1 MASSAL
7 SSNPLLSSTIF
18 AKTHILI
25 SPPTPKTTLSPFH
38 LPPKSRACR
47 ALSSKQSDS
56 DSDSFPSRAT
66 LAAALLFSS
75 LTPQALAIDSSTPP
89 LTQPIVIEAQPT
101 KPSSSNSP
109 FAQNLL
115 LTAPKPQSQ
124 AASDLPEGTQWRYS
138 EFLNAVKKGKIERV
152 RFSKDGSTLQ
162 LTAVDGRR
170 ASVILPNDP
179 DLIDILAMNGVDIS
193 VSEGESGNGL
203 FDLIGNLLF
212 PIIAFGGLFYLF
224 RRGQGGAGGPGGLG
238 GPMDFGRS
246 KSKFQEVPETG
257 VTFADVAGAD
267 QAKLE
272 LQEVV
277 DFLKN
282 PDKYTALGAKIPKG
296 CLLVGPPGTGKTLL
310 ARAVAGEAGT
320 PFFSCAASEFVEL
333 FVGVGA
339 SRVRD
344 LFEKAKSKAPCIV
357 FIDEIDAV
365 GRQRGAGLG
374 GGNDEREQTIN
385 QLLTEMDGFSGNSGV
400 IVLAAT
406 NRPDVLDSALLR
418 PGRFDRQVTVDRPD
432 VSGRVKILQVHS
444 RGKAL
449 AKDVDFEKIARRTPG
464 FTGADLQN
472 LMNEAAILAARRDLK
487 EISKDEIS
495 DALERI
501 IAGPEKKNAVVSEEK
516 KKLVAYHEAGHAL
529 VGALMPEY
537 DPVAKI
543 SIIPRGQAGGLT
555 FFAPSEERLESGLY
569 SRSYLENQMAV
580 ALGGRVAEE
589 VIFGQEN
596 VTTGA
601 SNDFMQVS
609 RVARQMVERFGFS
622 KKIGQVAIGG
632 MSSQKDYS
640 MATADV
646 VDAEVRELVETA
658 YERATEI
665 INTHIDI
672 LHKLAQLL
680 IEKETV
686 DGEEFMSLFI
696 DGKAELYVA

>member
-1 MASSAL
+1 MASSI
-7 SSNPLLSSTIF
+7 SNPLLTSNFFGSQ
-18 AKTHILI
+18 ILI
-25 SPPTPKTTLSPFH
+25 SPPTPKTRRLSV
-38 LPPKSRACR
+38 
-47 ALSSKQSDS
+47 
-56 DSDSFPSRAT
+56 SFPFSSRTAQATAILNKEPEPNYASSEAASKKRTVTTEAT
-66 LAAALLFSS
+66 LAALLLSS
-75 LTPQALAIDSSTPP
+75 ITPQALAVDNTPP
-89 LTQPIVIEAQPT
+89 PPVVQAQPT
-101 KPSSSNSP
+101 KPNASNSSP
-109 FAQNLL
+109 FGQNLL

-124 AASDLPEGTQWRYS
+124 SSDLPEGSQWRYS
-138 EFLNAVKKGKIERV
+138 EFLNAVKKGKVERV
-152 RFSKDGSTLQ
+152 RFSKDGSALQ

-170 ASVILPNDP
+170 ATVIVPNDP

-193 VSEGESGNGL
+193 VSEGDSGNGL
-203 FDLIGNLLF
+203 FNFIGNLLF
-212 PIIAFGGLFYLF
+212 PFLAFAGLFFLF
-224 RRGQGGAGGPGGLG
+224 RRAQGGPGGPGGLG

-310 ARAVAGEAGT
+310 ARAVAGEAGV

-432 VSGRVKILQVHS
+432 VAGRIKILQVS
-444 RGKAL
+444 SLQSFL
-449 AKDVDFEKIARRTPG
+449 AFD
-464 FTGADLQN
+464 
-472 LMNEAAILAARRDLK
+472 
-487 EISKDEIS
+487 
-495 DALERI
+495 
-501 IAGPEKKNAVVSEEK
+501 
-516 KKLVAYHEAGHAL
+516 
-529 VGALMPEY
+529 
-537 DPVAKI
+537 
-543 SIIPRGQAGGLT
+543 
-555 FFAPSEERLESGLY
+555 
-569 SRSYLENQMAV
+569 
-580 ALGGRVAEE
+580 
-589 VIFGQEN
+589 
-596 VTTGA
+596 
-601 SNDFMQVS
+601 
-609 RVARQMVERFGFS
+609 
-622 KKIGQVAIGG
+622 
-632 MSSQKDYS
+632 S
-640 MATADV
+640 M
-646 VDAEVRELVETA
+646 L
-658 YERATEI
+658 
-665 INTHIDI
+665 
-672 LHKLAQLL
+672 
-680 IEKETV
+680 
-686 DGEEFMSLFI
+686 
-696 DGKAELYVA
+696 